1 MANQHIFERSQRNYF
16 VLQYNK
22 VLLSVPEVAANV
34 LSVANV

>member
-22 VLLSVPEVAANV
+22 VLLSVPEV
-34 LSVANV
+34 LWSVAKV